1 MSALPEVPLQAQ
13 APPHLS
19 ARVLVV
25 DDQPPNTLLL
35 RKLLEA
41 EGYQQVVTTNDSTEV
56 LPLQRQSPF
65 DVILLDIR
73 MPKLDGFGVM
83 RLLREDASDDYVPVI
98 VLTAQIDED
107 TRLRALAE
115 GAKDF
120 VTKPFNRAEVLH
132 RIRNMLEVRLL
143 HRRVREQNQLLEQR
157 VRERTLELRET
168 RLEIVR
174 RLGRAAEFR
183 DNDTGFHIIRMSKFS
198 ELIGRAVGLN
208 DSVAELILHASPMHD
223 IGKLGIPDG
232 ILLKPGRLDA
242 REWEVMKTH
251 TAIGAEILEGHP
263 SKLLQMAARIA
274 HAHHERWDGGG
285 YPRGLQEKAIPLE
298 ARIVAVADV
307 FDALTSRRP
316 YKRPWPV
323 EAAVSE
329 IRSMAGRHFD
339 PAVVRAFLSALPRI
353 LDVKSRY
360 AEPEPGP
367 EPDPEPDTEF
377 LA

>member
-1 MSALPEVPLQAQ
+1 MSAQLQAPVQ
-13 APPHLS
+13 PLVPAHLQ

-41 EGYQQVVTTNDSTEV
+41 EGYRQVVTVNDPAEV
-56 LPLQRQSPF
+56 LPLQRQDPF

-73 MPKLDGFGVM
+73 MPKLDGFAVM
-83 RLLREDASDDYVPVI
+83 RLLQDDAGEDYVPII
-98 VLTAQIDED
+98 VLTAQTDED

-120 VTKPFNRAEVLH
+120 VTKPFNRVEVLN

-143 HRRVREQNQLLEQR
+143 HRRVRDQNQQLELR
-157 VRERTLELRET
+157 VKERTLELQET

-174 RLGRAAEFR
+174 RLGKAAEFR
-183 DNDTGFHIIRMSKFS
+183 DNETGFHIIRMSKFS
-198 ELIGRAVGLN
+198 ELIARAMGMN

-232 ILLKPGRLDA
+232 ILLKPGALDPQ
-242 REWEVMKTH
+242 EWEVMKTH
-251 TAIGAEILEGHP
+251 TDIGGEILDGHQ

-274 HAHHERWDGGG
+274 RAHHERWDGTG
-285 YPRGLQEKAIPLE
+285 YPRRLREKEIPLE

-316 YKRPWPV
+316 YKQAWTV
-323 EAAVSE
+323 EASIEE
-329 IRSMAGRHFD
+329 IRNLTTRHFD
-339 PAVVRAFLSALPRI
+339 PAVVKAFFAVLPRI
-353 LDVKSRY
+353 LEVKARY
-360 AEPEPGP
+360 AEPEQHPDFRH
-367 EPDPEPDTEF
+367 DPEL

>member
-1 MSALPEVPLQAQ
+1 MSAQLEMPVQPQVPAYL
-13 APPHLS
+13 H

-41 EGYQQVVTTNDSTEV
+41 EGYRQVVTINDPTEV
-56 LPLQRQSPF
+56 LPLQREAPF

-73 MPKLDGFGVM
+73 MPKLDGFAVM
-83 RLLREDASDDYVPVI
+83 RLLQDDAGEDYVPII
-98 VLTAQIDED
+98 VLTAQTDED

-120 VTKPFNRAEVLH
+120 VTKPFNRAEVLN

-143 HRRVREQNQLLEQR
+143 HRRVREQNELLEQR
-157 VRERTLELRET
+157 VQERTLELQET

-174 RLGRAAEFR
+174 RLGKAAEFR
-183 DNDTGFHIIRMSKFS
+183 DNETGYHIIRMSKFS
-198 ELIGRAVGLN
+198 ELIARAMGMN
-208 DSVAELILHASPMHD
+208 DTIAELILHASPMHD

-232 ILLKPGRLDA
+232 ILLKPGKLDPH
-242 REWEVMKTH
+242 EWEVMKTH
-251 TAIGAEILEGHP
+251 TDIGGEILDGHQ

-274 HAHHERWDGGG
+274 RAHHERWDGNG
-285 YPRGLQEKAIPLE
+285 YPRGLREKEIPLE

-316 YKRPWPV
+316 YKKAWTV
-323 EAAVSE
+323 EASIEE
-329 IRSMAGRHFD
+329 IRNLTARHFD
-339 PAVVRAFLSALPRI
+339 PAVVKAFFAVLPRI

-360 AEPEPGP
+360 AEPERDPDA
-367 EPDPEPDTEF
+367 EPDPEL

>member
-1 MSALPEVPLQAQ
+1 VQAQ
-13 APPHLS
+13 VPTYLH

-41 EGYQQVVTTNDSTEV
+41 EGYRQVVTVNDPTEV

-83 RLLREDASDDYVPVI
+83 RLLQEDAGEDYVPII
-98 VLTAQIDED
+98 VLTAQTDED

-120 VTKPFNRAEVLH
+120 VTKPFNRTEVLN

-143 HRRVREQNQLLEQR
+143 HRRVREQNELLEQR
-157 VRERTLELRET
+157 VRERTLELQET

-174 RLGRAAEFR
+174 RLGKAAEFR
-183 DNDTGFHIIRMSKFS
+183 DNETGFHIIRMSKFA
-198 ELIGRAVGLN
+198 ELIARAMGMN
-208 DSVAELILHASPMHD
+208 DGIADLILHASPMHD

-232 ILLKPGRLDA
+232 ILLKPGRLDPH
-242 REWEVMKTH
+242 EWEVMKTH
-251 TAIGAEILEGHP
+251 TEIGGEILDGHH

-274 HAHHERWDGGG
+274 RAHHERWDGGG
-285 YPRGLQEKAIPLE
+285 YPRGLKEKEIPLE

-316 YKRPWPV
+316 YKKAWTV
-323 EAAVSE
+323 EASVEE
-329 IRSMAGRHFD
+329 IRSLTGRHFD
-339 PAVVRAFLSALPRI
+339 PAVVKAFFATLPRI
-353 LDVKSRY
+353 LDVKTRY
-360 AEPEPGP
+360 AEPDRNPDP
-367 EPDPEPDTEF
+367 DPDPEL

>member
-1 MSALPEVPLQAQ
+1 MSAQLEVPVHAAMPAYL
-13 APPHLS
+13 H

-41 EGYQQVVTTNDSTEV
+41 EGYHQVVTVNDPTEV
-56 LPLQRQSPF
+56 MPLQRQAPF

-83 RLLREDASDDYVPVI
+83 RLLQEDAGDDYVPII
-98 VLTAQIDED
+98 VLTAQTDEE

-120 VTKPFNRAEVLH
+120 VTKPFNRAEVLN

-143 HRRVREQNQLLEQR
+143 HRRVREQNELLEQR
-157 VRERTLELRET
+157 VQERTLELQET

-174 RLGRAAEFR
+174 RLGKAAEFR
-183 DNDTGFHIIRMSKFS
+183 DNETGFHIIRMSKFA
-198 ELIGRAVGLN
+198 ELIARAMGLN

-232 ILLKPGRLDA
+232 ILLKPGRLDPW
-242 REWEVMKTH
+242 EWEVMKTH
-251 TAIGAEILEGHP
+251 TEIGAQILDGHH
-263 SKLLQMAARIA
+263 SRLLQMAARIA
-274 HAHHERWDGGG
+274 HAHHERWDGTG
-285 YPRGLQEKAIPLE
+285 YPRGLREKEIPLE

-307 FDALTSRRP
+307 FDALTARRP
-316 YKRPWPV
+316 YKKAWTV
-323 EAAVSE
+323 EASTEE
-329 IRSMAGRHFD
+329 IRCLTARQFD
-339 PAVVRAFLSALPRI
+339 PAVVKAFCSVLPQI
-353 LDVKSRY
+353 LDVKARY
-360 AEPEPGP
+360 AEPDRD
-367 EPDPEPDTEF
+367 PDAEFDTVL

>member
-1 MSALPEVPLQAQ
+1 MSAQLQIPVHGDVPAYLC
-13 APPHLS
+13 

-41 EGYQQVVTTNDSTEV
+41 EGYRQVVTINDPTEV
-56 LPLQRQSPF
+56 LPLQREAPF

-83 RLLREDASDDYVPVI
+83 RLLQDHAGDDYVPII
-98 VLTAQIDED
+98 VLTAQTDEE

-120 VTKPFNRAEVLH
+120 VTKPFNRAEVLN

-143 HRRVREQNQLLEQR
+143 HRRVREQNELLEQR
-157 VRERTLELRET
+157 VRERTVELQET

-174 RLGRAAEFR
+174 RLGKAAEFR
-183 DNDTGFHIIRMSKFS
+183 DNETGFHIIRMSKFA
-198 ELIGRAVGLN
+198 ELTARAMGIN
-208 DSVAELILHASPMHD
+208 DAIAELILHASPMHD

-232 ILLKPGRLDA
+232 ILLKPGRLDPQ
-242 REWEVMKTH
+242 EWEVMKTH
-251 TAIGAEILEGHP
+251 TDMGAEILDGHH

-274 HAHHERWDGGG
+274 RAHHERWDGTG
-285 YPRGLQEKAIPLE
+285 YPRGLREKEIPLE

-307 FDALTSRRP
+307 FDALTSQRP
-316 YKRPWPV
+316 YKKAWTV
-323 EAAVSE
+323 EASLEE
-329 IRSMAGRHFD
+329 IRALTGRHFD
-339 PAVVRAFLSALPRI
+339 PAVVKAFFAALPRI

-360 AEPEPGP
+360 AEPEPA
-367 EPDPEPDTEF
+367 PDSGLDTDL

>member
-1 MSALPEVPLQAQ
+1 MSAQLEIPVQSQVPAYL
-13 APPHLS
+13 H

-41 EGYQQVVTTNDSTEV
+41 EGYRQVVTINDPTEV

-83 RLLREDASDDYVPVI
+83 RMLQDDAGEDYVPII
-98 VLTAQIDED
+98 VLTAQTDED

-120 VTKPFNRAEVLH
+120 VTKPFNRVEVLN

-143 HRRVREQNQLLEQR
+143 HRRVREQNELLEQR
-157 VRERTLELRET
+157 VQERTLELQET

-174 RLGRAAEFR
+174 RLGKAAEFR
-183 DNDTGFHIIRMSKFS
+183 DNETGFHIIRMSKFS
-198 ELIGRAVGLN
+198 ELIARAMGMN
-208 DSVAELILHASPMHD
+208 GAVAELILHASPMHD

-232 ILLKPGRLDA
+232 ILLKPGKLDPH
-242 REWEVMKTH
+242 EWEVMKTH
-251 TAIGAEILEGHP
+251 TDMGGEILDGHH
-263 SKLLQMAARIA
+263 SRLLQMAARIA
-274 HAHHERWDGGG
+274 RAHHERWDGTG
-285 YPRGLQEKAIPLE
+285 YPRCLREKEIPLE

-316 YKRPWPV
+316 YKKPWTV
-323 EAAVSE
+323 EASIEE
-329 IRSMAGRHFD
+329 IRNLTGRHFD
-339 PAVVRAFLSALPRI
+339 PAVVKAFLTALPRI
-353 LDVKSRY
+353 LDVKARY
-360 AEPEPGP
+360 AEPDRDPDI
-367 EPDPEPDTEF
+367 EPDPEL

>member
-1 MSALPEVPLQAQ
+1 MSAQLEIPVQPH
-13 APPHLS
+13 APAYLH

-41 EGYQQVVTTNDSTEV
+41 EGYRQVFTVNDPTEV
-56 LPLQRQSPF
+56 LALQRQSPF

-83 RLLREDASDDYVPVI
+83 RLLQEDAGEDYVPII
-98 VLTAQIDED
+98 VLTAQTDEE

-120 VTKPFNRAEVLH
+120 VTKPFNRAEVLN

-143 HRRVREQNQLLEQR
+143 HRRVREQNELLEQR
-157 VRERTLELRET
+157 VQARTLELQET

-174 RLGRAAEFR
+174 RLGKAAEFR
-183 DNDTGFHIIRMSKFS
+183 DNETGYHIIRMSKFS
-198 ELIGRAVGLN
+198 ELIAQAMGMN
-208 DSVAELILHASPMHD
+208 DAIAELILHASPMHD

-232 ILLKPGRLDA
+232 ILLKPGRLDPQ
-242 REWEVMKTH
+242 EWAVMKTH
-251 TAIGAEILEGHP
+251 SDIGGEILDGHH

-274 HAHHERWDGGG
+274 RAHHERWDGSG
-285 YPRGLQEKAIPLE
+285 YPRGLREKEIPLE

-307 FDALTSRRP
+307 FDALTSQRP
-316 YKRPWPV
+316 YKKAWTV
-323 EAAVSE
+323 EASIEE
-329 IRSMAGRHFD
+329 IRSLAAKHFD
-339 PAVVRAFLSALPRI
+339 PAVVKAFFGALPRI
-353 LDVKSRY
+353 LDVKARY
-360 AEPEPGP
+360 AEPERDPDA
-367 EPDPEPDTEF
+367 EPDPEP